1 MFDLSTKELL
11 TNFEWQPRPSLSPSL
26 KLREGPEVQHRTHKW
41 LLDLLQR
48 AGEEDE
54 ADDAAKVFD
63 VPEISVE
70 VRLTNR

>member
-1 MFDLSTKELL
+1 
-11 TNFEWQPRPSLSPSL
+11 L
-26 KLREGPEVQHRTHKW
+26 KLREGPQVQQRTFKE
-41 LLDLLQR
+41 LLELLQR

-54 ADDAAKVFD
+54 AEDAAKVFN